1 MGAETSRSPSRAT
14 LSGPYRNAF
23 EKEEGLFIQTEQ
35 TPNPSTLKF
44 LPGRVVMDKG
54 TLDFADATT
63 SHTSPLAKRLFA
75 VEGVERVFFGND
87 FVTVTK
93 TADKDWQVLK
103 PSILGGIMEHY
114 TSGEPVVAAD
124 SQAAGEAAADDDEIV
139 AQIKDLLE
147 TRVRPAVAQDGGDI
161 VFQDFRDGVVYLHM
175 QGSCSGCP
183 SSTATLKMGI
193 ENLLKH
199 YVPEVVEVQAV
210 Q

>member
-1 MGAETSRSPSRAT
+1 M
-14 LSGPYRNAF
+14 
-23 EKEEGLFIQTEQ
+23 FIQTEQ

-44 LPGRVVMDKG
+44 LPGRVVMEKG
-54 TLDFADATT
+54 TVDFADTESAR
-63 SHTSPLAKRLFA
+63 TSPLARRLFA
-75 VEGVERVFFGND
+75 IEGVERVFFGSD

-93 TADKDWQVLK
+93 AADKDWQIMK

-114 TSGEPVVAAD
+114 TSGEPVVNAEASAEGD
-124 SQAAGEAAADDDEIV
+124 AGAEDDEVV

-147 TRVRPAVAQDGGDI
+147 TRIRPAVAQDGGDI
-161 VFQDFRDGVVYLHM
+161 VYHDFRDGVVYLQM

-199 YVPEVVEVQAV
+199 YVPEVIEVQAV

>member
-1 MGAETSRSPSRAT
+1 M
-14 LSGPYRNAF
+14 
-23 EKEEGLFIQTEQ
+23 FIQTEQ

-54 TLDFADATT
+54 TMDFASSESAG
-63 SHTSPLAKRLFA
+63 SSPLAKRLFA
-75 VEGVERVFFGND
+75 VEGVERVFFGSD

-93 TADKDWQVLK
+93 SPDRDWQVLK

-114 TSGEPVVAAD
+114 TSGEPVIVDDGAAAD
-124 SQAAGEAAADDDEIV
+124 LSADDDEVV
-139 AQIKDLLE
+139 AQIKELLE

-161 VFQDFRDGVVYLHM
+161 IFQDFRDGVVYLHM

-199 YVPEVVEVQAV
+199 YVPEVVEVQAA

>member
-1 MGAETSRSPSRAT
+1 M
-14 LSGPYRNAF
+14 
-23 EKEEGLFIQTEQ
+23 FIQTEQ

-44 LPGRVVMDKG
+44 LPGRVVMEKG
-54 TLDFADATT
+54 TLDFADAG
-63 SHTSPLAKRLFA
+63 SAGVSPLAKRLFA
-75 VEGVERVFFGND
+75 IEGVERVFFGAD

-93 TADKDWQVLK
+93 AADRDWQILK

-114 TSGEPVVAAD
+114 TSGEPVISGSRSAE
-124 SQAAGEAAADDDEIV
+124 GEEIGAEDDEIV

-161 VFQDFRDGVVYLHM
+161 VFHDFKDGVVYLHM

>member
-1 MGAETSRSPSRAT
+1 M
-14 LSGPYRNAF
+14 
-23 EKEEGLFIQTEQ
+23 FIQTEQ

-54 TLDFADATT
+54 TMDFATVDTAQ
-63 SHTSPLAKRLFA
+63 TSPLAKRLFA
-75 VEGVERVFFGND
+75 VEGVERVFFGSD

-93 TADKDWQVLK
+93 TGDKDWQVLK

-114 TSGEPVVAAD
+114 TSGEPVVAGETL
-124 SQAAGEAAADDDEIV
+124 AAESAAEDDEIV

-161 VFQDFRDGVVYLHM
+161 VFKDFRDGVVYLHM

-199 YVPEVVEVQAV
+199 YVPEVVEVQAAL
-210 Q
+210 

>member
-1 MGAETSRSPSRAT
+1 METSRPQPERCRAN
-14 LSGPYRNAF
+14 RRKAF
-23 EKEEGLFIQTEQ
+23 DTEVGLFIQTEQ

-44 LPGRVVMDKG
+44 LPGRVVMEKG
-54 TLDFADATT
+54 TMDFANVEAAVP
-63 SHTSPLAKRLFA
+63 SPLAKRLFA
-75 VEGVERVFFGND
+75 VEGVERVFFGSD

-93 TADKDWQVLK
+93 AADRDWQVLK

-114 TSGEPVVAAD
+114 TSGDPVVAD
-124 SQAAGEAAADDDEIV
+124 AAEAGAAADDDEVV
-139 AQIKDLLE
+139 AQIKELLD

-199 YVPEVVEVQAV
+199 YVPEVLEVQAA

>member
-1 MGAETSRSPSRAT
+1 M
-14 LSGPYRNAF
+14 
-23 EKEEGLFIQTEQ
+23 FIQTEQ

-54 TLDFADATT
+54 TLDFADAGNAD
-63 SHTSPLAKRLFA
+63 TSPLAKRLFA
-75 VEGVERVFFGND
+75 VEGVERVFLGSD

-93 TADKDWQVLK
+93 AQDRDWQVLK

-124 SQAAGEAAADDDEIV
+124 SSAAGEAAADDDEVV
-139 AQIKDLLE
+139 AQIKELLE

-199 YVPEVVEVQAV
+199 YVPEVLEVQAA

>member
-1 MGAETSRSPSRAT
+1 M
-14 LSGPYRNAF
+14 
-23 EKEEGLFIQTEQ
+23 FIQTEQ

-44 LPGRVVMDKG
+44 LPGRVVMEKG
-54 TLDFADATT
+54 TLDFANADAAQ
-63 SHTSPLAKRLFA
+63 SSPLARRLFA
-75 VEGVERVFFGND
+75 VEGVERVFFGAD

-93 TADKDWQVLK
+93 AADKDWQMLK

-114 TSGEPVVAAD
+114 TSGEPVVAGET
-124 SQAAGEAAADDDEIV
+124 AATTEAAAEDDEVV

-161 VFQDFRDGVVYLHM
+161 IFQDFRDGVVYLHM

-199 YVPEVVEVQAV
+199 YVPEVVEVQAA

>member
-1 MGAETSRSPSRAT
+1 
-14 LSGPYRNAF
+14 
-23 EKEEGLFIQTEQ
+23 LFIQTEQ

-54 TLDFADATT
+54 TKDFASAEAATP
-63 SHTSPLAKRLFA
+63 SPLAKRLFA
-75 VEGVERVFFGND
+75 VEGVERVFFGSD

-93 TADKDWQVLK
+93 AADRDWQVLK

-114 TSGEPVVAAD
+114 TSGDPVVAD
-124 SQAAGEAAADDDEIV
+124 AAEATAASADDDEVV
-139 AQIKDLLE
+139 AQIKELLD

-161 VFQDFRDGVVYLHM
+161 IFQDFRDGVVYLHM

-199 YVPEVVEVQAV
+199 YVPEVVEVQAA

>member
-1 MGAETSRSPSRAT
+1 M
-14 LSGPYRNAF
+14 
-23 EKEEGLFIQTEQ
+23 FIQTEQ

-44 LPGRVVMDKG
+44 LPGRVVMEKG
-54 TLDFADATT
+54 TLDFAGPETAGA
-63 SHTSPLAKRLFA
+63 SPLAKRLFA
-75 VEGVERVFFGND
+75 VEGVERVFFGAD

-93 TADKDWQVLK
+93 ATDKDWQVMK

-114 TSGEPVVAAD
+114 TSGEPVVAQGAE
-124 SQAAGEAAADDDEIV
+124 AGESAASDDDEVV

-161 VFQDFRDGVVYLHM
+161 VFHDFRDGVVYLHM

>member
-1 MGAETSRSPSRAT
+1 M
-14 LSGPYRNAF
+14 
-23 EKEEGLFIQTEQ
+23 FIQTEQ

-54 TLDFADATT
+54 TMDFAGADTAAA
-63 SHTSPLAKRLFA
+63 SPLAKRLFA
-75 VEGVERVFFGND
+75 VEGVERVFLGAD

-93 TADKDWQVLK
+93 TSDKDWQILK

-114 TSGEPVVAAD
+114 TSGEPVI
-124 SQAAGEAAADDDEIV
+124 AGEAAAQGAASEDDDEVV

-147 TRVRPAVAQDGGDI
+147 TRIRPAVAQDGGDI
-161 VFQDFRDGVVYLHM
+161 VFQDFREGVVYLHM

>member
-1 MGAETSRSPSRAT
+1 
-14 LSGPYRNAF
+14 
-23 EKEEGLFIQTEQ
+23 LFIQTEQ

-44 LPGRVVMDKG
+44 LPGRVVMEKG
-54 TLDFADATT
+54 TMDFAGADTAQ
-63 SHTSPLAKRLFA
+63 SSPLAKRLFA
-75 VEGVERVFFGND
+75 VEGVERVFFGSD

-93 TADKDWQVLK
+93 AADKDWQVLK

-114 TSGEPVVAAD
+114 TSGEPVVA
-124 SQAAGEAAADDDEIV
+124 GEAEAGPAAASADDDEVV
-139 AQIKDLLE
+139 AQIKELLE

-193 ENLLKH
+193 ETRLREA
-199 YVPEVVEVQAV
+199 VPEVTEVV
-210 Q
+210 SV

>member
-1 MGAETSRSPSRAT
+1 
-14 LSGPYRNAF
+14 
-23 EKEEGLFIQTEQ
+23 LFIQTEQ

-44 LPGRVVMDKG
+44 LPGRVVMEKG
-54 TLDFADATT
+54 TADFADADAA
-63 SHTSPLAKRLFA
+63 HASPLAKRLFA
-75 VEGVERVFFGND
+75 VEGVERVFFGAD

-93 TADKDWQVLK
+93 AQGKDWQVLK

-114 TSGEPVVAAD
+114 TSGEPVIAA
-124 SQAAGEAAADDDEIV
+124 EETAAAEGAAEDDDEVV

-161 VFQDFRDGVVYLHM
+161 IFQDFRDGVVYLYM

-199 YVPEVVEVQAV
+199 YVPEVVEVQAA

>member
-1 MGAETSRSPSRAT
+1 M
-14 LSGPYRNAF
+14 
-23 EKEEGLFIQTEQ
+23 FIQTEQ

-44 LPGRVVMDKG
+44 LPGRVVMEKG
-54 TLDFADATT
+54 TMDFAAVDTAQ
-63 SHTSPLAKRLFA
+63 SSPLAKRLFA
-75 VEGVERVFFGND
+75 VEGVERVFFGAD

-93 TADKDWQVLK
+93 STDKDWQVLK
-103 PSILGGIMEHY
+103 PSILGGTMEHY
-114 TSGEPVVAAD
+114 TSGEPVIAGE
-124 SQAAGEAAADDDEIV
+124 QAAPEGAAADDDEVV
-139 AQIKDLLE
+139 AQIKELLE

-199 YVPEVVEVQAV
+199 YVPEVVEVQAA